1 MTMTGE
7 VSAQS
12 GVLRIASRASGLLRH
27 FNDAGV
33 IAAPD
38 VNVAL
43 CLGLLGSCGD
53 DVVLLGVALAVR
65 APRLGHTCV
74 DLETIRT
81 TADADSE
88 TPVALEDLPWP
99 DAGEWIRRLSETSLV
114 GDDRPLR
121 LEGTTLYLDR
131 YWSDECQVASDL
143 LQRASS
149 PPTALDLR
157 VLKEGTARLLGGNT
171 DPLQRLAAVA
181 AVMRRFAVVAGGPGT
196 GKTTTVAR
204 ILALLDEQALA
215 SGSRLPLVALGAPTG
230 KAAARLEQA
239 VRDEAE
245 RLETDETVKA
255 HLIGLRG
262 STLHRLL
269 GRGPQS
275 STRFRHNRLHPLP
288 HDAVIVDETSMVS
301 LSMMARLAEAVRPDA
316 RLVLVGDPEQ
326 LASVEAGAV
335 LGDVVGPATS
345 GLRMRR
351 TVRAELA
358 AVAGTEVD
366 AEDPPGPERD
376 PANPIGD
383 GIVVLRRVHRFGEK
397 IARLASSIKTGD
409 VRAALEVLGDS
420 GPAVTWIVVDAETD
434 NGVRD
439 RDPAV
444 RRSGTLS
451 DGPQI
456 GPVRDAALEAGRWM
470 LRSARAGDAAEAI
483 SALNSFRLLCAHR
496 RGPAG
501 AHLWASHV
509 ERWLAG
515 GIEGFVPDGAWYV
528 GRPLLVTTNDYGL
541 GLYNGDTGVVVDDQQ
556 GHAVAA
562 FEQGGEV
569 LRVSPS
575 RLEAVETVYAMTVHK
590 SQGSQFDTVALLL
603 PAPDSPILTRELL
616 YTAVTRA
623 RNRVIVV
630 GAEESV
636 RTAIDR
642 PIARSS
648 GLQRRLWGS

>member
-1 MTMTGE
+1 MTKTDE
-7 VSAQS
+7 VSARS
-12 GVLRIASRASGLLRH
+12 AVLRIASRATGLLRH

-38 VNVAL
+38 VNVAR

-53 DVVLLGVALAVR
+53 DIVLLGVALAVR

-74 DLETIRT
+74 DLETIRK
-81 TADADSE
+81 TADADTE
-88 TPVALEDLPWP
+88 APVALEDLPWP
-99 DAGEWIRRLSETSLV
+99 DSGEWIRRLSETSLV

-143 LQRASS
+143 LRRAGS
-149 PPTALDLR
+149 PPAAVDLQM
-157 VLKEGTARLLGGNT
+157 LKEGTARLLGGDT

-204 ILALLDEQALA
+204 ILALLDEQAVA

-245 RLETDETVKA
+245 RLETDEKVKA
-255 HLIGLRG
+255 HLMSLRG
-262 STLHRLL
+262 TTLHRLL
-269 GRGPQS
+269 GREPQN

-301 LSMMARLAEAVRPDA
+301 LPMMARLAEAVRPDA

-345 GLRMRR
+345 GLRMRA
-351 TVRAELA
+351 TVRADLA
-358 AVAGTEVD
+358 AVAGAEMD
-366 AEDPPGPERD
+366 GEDPQGPEGEQ
-376 PANPIGD
+376 ANPIGD
-383 GIVVLRRVHRFGEK
+383 SIVVLRRVHRFGEQ

-409 VRAALEVLGDS
+409 VPAALEVLGDS
-420 GPAVTWIVVDAETD
+420 EPAVTWIVVEAETHQ
-434 NGVRD
+434 GARD
-439 RDPAV
+439 RAPAV
-444 RRSGTLS
+444 GRLGALS
-451 DGPQI
+451 DGQQI
-456 GPVRDAALEAGRWM
+456 GPVRDAALEAGTRM

-509 ERWLAG
+509 ERWLAA
-515 GIEGFVPDGAWYV
+515 GIDGIISDGAWYV

-556 GHAVAA
+556 GHVVAA

-575 RLEAVETVYAMTVHK
+575 RLEAVETVYAMTVH
-590 SQGSQFDTVALLL
+590 
-603 PAPDSPILTRELL
+603 
-616 YTAVTRA
+616 
-623 RNRVIVV
+623 
-630 GAEESV
+630 
-636 RTAIDR
+636 
-642 PIARSS
+642 
-648 GLQRRLWGS
+648 